1 MLEKIFNG
9 FFIMFSLFFL
19 KIIFLEKGCNAKWD

>member
-1 MLEKIFNG
+1 MLYEWMHDHI
-9 FFIMFSLFFL
+9 